1 MSTTE
6 EKMIERRLA
15 RMRMGQDV
23 CDFVSIP
30 SDSEIRFA
38 IVPLTEAEYTQALEK
53 VANMVVPDNLA
64 GAQLQDR
71 RRAQEILI
79 RAIREESDLT
89 QQIFTSVDGL
99 LAVIEVNDVDVL
111 IDAYNQMTAR
121 SSPSIEG
128 ISAEEFRNLKELLQ
142 VMDWNALS
150 GRAWF
155 AASRFLSEISPSP
168 LLDNSPGSS
177 STSTLTM
184 TKESEEST

>member
-1 MSTTE
+1 
-6 EKMIERRLA
+6 MIERRLA
-15 RMRMGQDV
+15 RMRLGQDA

-30 SDSEIRFA
+30 SDPEIRFC

-53 VANMVVPDNLA
+53 VANMVVPDTLA

-71 RRAQEILI
+71 RRAQEILL
-79 RAIREESDLT
+79 RSIREEFDLT
-89 QQIFTSVDGL
+89 QQVFRSVDEL
-99 LAVIEVNDVDVL
+99 LRVVDVNDIDIL
-111 IDAYNQMTAR
+111 IDNYNEMTAR

-128 ISAEEFRNLKELLQ
+128 ISEEEFRNLKELLQ

-155 AASRFLSEISPSP
+155 AASRFLSLISPSP

-177 STSTLTM
+177 SISTLTT
-184 TKESEEST
+184 TKDSEKST